1 MTYFSN
7 FKKNPY
13 TLNDIGTLEVTN
25 IALYSKI
32 FARVADDITFYS
44 YYTFVNGDR
53 LDTISQKLYGT
64 PDYYWT
70 IPLINPDI
78 INTYRDLP
86 KEYNEDLIK
95 YLSGLYPG
103 KALKLATN
111 QSLAG
116 KFNIGEV
123 VTFGLYTGVIEQKF
137 PTLGYLTVTVTSEDS
152 FPTNQ
157 TFTLTGSTSGD
168 TIQIANVLEG
178 YAGPHHYLNEA
189 DEWVRWNA
197 TDMVTQVTILEYETT
212 LNDIR
217 SQIRIIKPESIYA
230 VVNSFEREMRR

>member
-32 FARVADDITFYS
+32 FARVADDITLYS

-70 IPLINPDI
+70 ILLINPDI
-78 INTYRDLP
+78 INTYRDL
-86 KEYNEDLIK
+86 
-95 YLSGLYPG
+95 G

-157 TFTLTGSTSGD
+157 TFTLTGSTSGN

-178 YAGPHHYLNEA
+178 YAAPHHYLNEA

-197 TDMVTQVTILEYETT
+197 EDMVTQVTILEHETS

-230 VVNSFEREMRR
+230 VVNGFEREMRR